1 MSIGSLFNITQHAC
15 TQCYGCIKSPK
26 LNFKYHV
33 LRVQY
38 LNYNTHTW
46 IQILISSKLVYQRR
60 LWITMDFYINSKSM
74 MKHTNIHIIIFQLW
88 SLLNINQP
96 IKLTLSTDR
105 LTRTCDQL
113 CRMFEHQNVT
123 QFSLVSPYLI
133 LRLGQARVWSPI
145 PQFQQNSLQKIVG
158 HYMGQYG
165 NGFWGSEIWQ
175 T

>member
-1 MSIGSLFNITQHAC
+1 M
-15 TQCYGCIKSPK
+15 KP
-26 LNFKYHV
+26 
-33 LRVQY
+33 
-38 LNYNTHTW
+38 W
-46 IQILISSKLVYQRR
+46 IY
-60 LWITMDFYINSKSM
+60 YINSKSM

-145 PQFQQNSLQKIVG
+145 PQFQQNSLQQIVG

-165 NGFWGSEIWQ
+165 TFFFFVKWLFLFTFTFRFPTADTNIKASKHLFVCVCSAIWRKLNICQ
-175 T
+175 YEKESF